1 MSAESNGPLA
11 AAVAAFPAAA
21 QPLTVPDPICAHVFL
36 AMQFPPRDLLLAPWL
51 PEKGLAMIAAP
62 RGLGKTH
69 VALNVAFAVASGG
82 SFLRWRASAARR
94 VLYVD
99 GEMPAVSLQE
109 RLARI
114 VEHSTT
120 NLAPGALAFLA
131 ADQCEFGLPDLS
143 TPEGQALLRPRLDP
157 FDLIIL
163 DNLSTLCRSGRENEA
178 ESWGQVQAF
187 ALELR
192 RANKSVLFVHHTGKG
207 GAQRGTSKREDVLD
221 SVLLLKRPE
230 DYEVPRRALHRAIRQ
245 CARVHR
251 RRRRAVRGCARSA
264 HRPVELEGRHRKP

>member
-1 MSAESNGPLA
+1 
-11 AAVAAFPAAA
+11 
-21 QPLTVPDPICAHVFL
+21 
-36 AMQFPPRDLLLAPWL
+36 
-51 PEKGLAMIAAP
+51 MIAAP

-69 VALNVAFAVASGG
+69 LALNAAFAVASGG
-82 SFLRWRASAARR
+82 SFLRWRANAARR

-114 VEHSTT
+114 VEHSAAD
-120 NLAPGALAFLA
+120 LARDALTFLA

-157 FDLIIL
+157 FDLIIF
-163 DNLSTLCRSGRENEA
+163 DNLSTLCRSGREKEA

-221 SVLLLKRPE
+221 SVLLLRRPQ
-230 DYEVPRRALHRAIRQ
+230 DYEASQGTRFIVQFDKAPRI
-245 CARVHR
+245 HR
-251 RRRRAVRGCARSA
+251 RRCGAVRGCA
-264 HRPVELEGRHRKP
+264 